1 MDFSVIFKTFF
12 KIGFYIE
19 KLTLPDLF
27 MPENF
32 TRYFFF
38 LFFLFLGQ
46 ANNSFA
52 QLSTVGREFWLGFME
67 NNRVQNFNNPANSA
81 LDFGIVLITAAEPAI
96 GFIQYAGRQVNFDL
110 QRGEQF
116 FYKIVDQDML
126 HRNSGVVDSKGV
138 FIQSSGNVSVYAF
151 NERSRSADGTVVFP
165 IPSLGKDYYV
175 VSHYETMI
183 APTALPYTPNV
194 NDESLF
200 LIVGVEDNTR
210 IEVVPS
216 VFTLNGNAANT
227 PFYITLNAGQSYQ
240 VKAKADLTGSRVRVV
255 GDNIDDCKNLA
266 VFGGNKW
273 TSVGNCGGANDHLFQ
288 QLYPTKTWGTD
299 YLHVSMAGRTSGEL
313 VKVLASEN
321 NTQVLVDGQNAG
333 TIDAGKFL
341 TFDFEA
347 DVVKRIQTDKPSSVT
362 VFSKSQECNRPGSP
376 MYQDGDPFMISY
388 SPTQQLLR
396 SVTFNAIQLPVVTA
410 HYVNII
416 AKTAAVGLTRLDG
429 QNVGNRF
436 TPFPQQPE
444 FSYARI
450 PISQGVHSLSNPEGF
465 IAYVYG
471 FGDVES
477 YGYAA
482 GASLDNLNFEVE
494 PLYEFE
500 IEGDKVA
507 CLNQNGKWQIYPEN
521 EIFTY
526 FLWDFGDGTALKEG
540 KEVEHIFTGKG
551 EYEVKV
557 IASVSPNSCDLQEE
571 VIFKV
576 EVTDVEGEILG
587 VISVCPDVE
596 EITYSFKSPDA
607 FQKVAWRQ
615 EGGEIIA
622 LDEKKGLVTIRW
634 GATNPN
640 AGVYATPYTTEGCPL
655 DEIVLNVNIN
665 PLIQSTIPQGEI
677 QVCFDPEKVYE
688 YSVSNPLNSRFYE
701 WFVEEGTVAGNPEG
715 STVKVQWDKPGVIG
729 RVWFKE
735 YSLVDNSCEGESLKL
750 EVNINQVFALE
761 NLEKSNVS
769 CFDGS
774 DGQISLSLTGGILPL
789 RYEWSHDA
797 VLNGPLASGLSTG
810 IYSVKVQDAFGC
822 EIFSGEIEINQ
833 PEILQLSSLETFGTS
848 CFGRADGKA
857 VIAFTGGTP
866 PYSIDYQNANISLN
880 TFELENLE
888 GKNYNLNITDG
899 NGCRLNLV
907 FEIESPLPALLD
919 ITQTL
924 STCPGQSNG
933 ELLVM
938 PGTGFTPLQYRWD
951 YGDERGQLLSGLPKG
966 VYQVVATDANG
977 CEAIGTAEVKEEAPI
992 VRMPTGYKPGE
1003 DLFAGVSN
1011 CEFSFTLSV
1020 FNRWG
1025 QLIYNGNSGWDGKI
1039 NGEYAPSG
1047 TYSYLFQYWFELN
1060 GEQVSMEKRG
1070 VFTLLM

>member
-1 MDFSVIFKTFF
+1 MLTF
-12 KIGFYIE
+12 
-19 KLTLPDLF
+19 PDYF
-27 MPENF
+27 MSENF

-38 LFFLFLGQ
+38 LFFLFVGQ
-46 ANNSFA
+46 AHESLA

-67 NNRVQNFNNPANSA
+67 NNRVINFNNPANSA
-81 LDFGIVLITAAEPAI
+81 LDFGIVLITAAEPAV

-110 QRGEQF
+110 QQDEQF

-126 HRNSGVVDSKGV
+126 HRNSGVVDNKGV

-151 NERSRSADGTVVFP
+151 NERSRSADGTVVLP

-175 VSHYETMI
+175 VSHYETMT

-299 YLHVSMAGRTSGEL
+299 YLHVSLAGRTSGEL

-321 NTQVLVDGQNAG
+321 NTQVFVDGQNVG

-341 TFDFEA
+341 TLDFKA
-347 DVVKRIQTDKPSSVT
+347 DVVRRIQSDKPSSVT
-362 VFSKSQECNRPGSP
+362 VFAKSQECNRPGSP
-376 MYQDGDPFMISY
+376 LYQDGDPFMISY

-416 AKTAAVGLTRLDG
+416 VKTAAVGLTRLDG
-429 QNVGNRF
+429 QNVGNGF
-436 TPFPQQPE
+436 ATFPQQPE

-507 CLNQNGKWQIYPEN
+507 CLNQNGKWQIFPEN

-540 KEVEHIFTGKG
+540 KEVSHIFTEKG

-557 IASVSPNSCDLQEE
+557 IASVSPTSCDLQEE
-571 VIFKV
+571 VLFKV
-576 EVTDVEGEILG
+576 EVTDVEGEIIG
-587 VISVCPDVE
+587 AISVCPDVE
-596 EITYSFKSPDA
+596 EITYSFKSADD

-615 EGGEIIA
+615 EGGEIIN

-634 GATNPN
+634 GATNSN
-640 AGVYATPYTTEGCPL
+640 AWVYATPFTKEGCPL
-655 DEIVLNVNIN
+655 DEIVLKVNIN
-665 PLIQSTIPQGEI
+665 PLIQSTIPQGEV
-677 QVCFDPEKVYE
+677 QVCFDPEQEYE
-688 YSVSNPLNSRFYE
+688 YSVSNPLNSRAYE
-701 WFVEEGTVAGNPEG
+701 WFVEQGTIIGDRVGP
-715 STVKVQWDKPGVIG
+715 SIKIRWDIPGVKG
-729 RVWFKE
+729 SVWFKE
-735 YSLVDNSCEGESLKL
+735 YSTIDDTCEGESPKL
-750 EVNINQVFALE
+750 VVTINQIFALE
-761 NLEKSNVS
+761 KIEKSNVS
-769 CFDGS
+769 CFGGS
-774 DGQISLSLTGGILPL
+774 EGQISLSLTGGIQPL
-789 RYEWSHDA
+789 KYEWNHDA
-797 VLNGPLASGLSTG
+797 ALNGPLAKGLSAG
-810 IYSVKVQDAFGC
+810 KYSVKAKDAFDC
-822 EIFSGEIEINQ
+822 EVFSGEIEITQ
-833 PEILQLSSLETFGTS
+833 AEILQLSSLETYGTS

-857 VIAFTGGTP
+857 QIGLTGGVP
-866 PYSIDYQNANISLN
+866 PYTFDYPNTAINRN
-880 TFELENLE
+880 TFALENLE
-888 GKNYNLNITDG
+888 SGNYNLNITDG
-899 NGCRLNLV
+899 NGCLLNLV
-907 FEIESPLPALLD
+907 FEIDSPVPAILD
-919 ITQTL
+919 ISQTRP
-924 STCPGQSNG
+924 TCPGQSNG

-951 YGDERGQLLSGLPKG
+951 YGNEQGQLLSGIPKG
-966 VYQVVATDANG
+966 VYQVVANDSNG
-977 CEAIGTAEVKEEAPI
+977 CEAIGTAEVREEAPI

-1011 CEFSFTLSV
+1011 CEFTFTLSV

-1047 TYSYLFQYWFELN
+1047 TYSYLFQYRFELN
-1060 GEQVSMEKRG
+1060 GDQVSKEKRG